1 MSITKYFKMVK
12 SDRSKILILVLL
24 PNKGKD
30 INNIINKKDN
40 TNDFCVCV
48 ILMIK
53 NARNDN

>member
-40 TNDFCVCV
+40 TNDFFVCV